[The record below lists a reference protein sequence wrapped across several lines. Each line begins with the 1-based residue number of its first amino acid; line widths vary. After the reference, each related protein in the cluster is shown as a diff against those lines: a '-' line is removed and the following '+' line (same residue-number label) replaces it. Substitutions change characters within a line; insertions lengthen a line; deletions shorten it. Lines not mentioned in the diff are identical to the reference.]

1 MTFFFLVSSNLKGII
16 CTPKLCSKKKYRSSC
31 SFKSYRPL
39 YLFTWPIY
47 WKNSAVFPVC
57 ALIRLITWFLSA
69 VRDLP
74 VQNWGITFSERKY
87 WCKENVPCKNVEIF
101 EMKFWLGK
109 GEYSHMTH
117 GINMTHGIKNMWTER
132 MYFNP
137 CWVVSIAY
145 ITRWLLRNWC

>member
-1 MTFFFLVSSNLKGII
+1 MLVQELQTIV
-16 CTPKLCSKKKYRSSC
+16 
-31 SFKSYRPL
+31 PL
-39 YLFTWPIY
+39 YLVHLLKKQCRVPGMR
-47 WKNSAVFPVC
+47 

-69 VRDLP
+69 VKDLP

-109 GEYSHMTH
+109 GEYSRMTH
-117 GINMTHGIKNMWTER
+117 GINMKHGIKNMWTER

-145 ITRWLLRNWC
+145 ITRWLLRNWCLGWRVLDRKNSPAVKESETR